1 MQCVILAAGAGT
13 RLRPLTWHVP
23 KPMIRV
29 AGKNLLEHNFD
40 NLPKEIDEI
49 ILVIGY
55 MGQQIINH
63 FGNNYK
69 GLKITYVKQKKLL
82 GTGQALHECRDILSN
97 RFMVMMGDDIYSASD
112 MNKSLVH
119 EQCMLVSEI
128 NGKYLGGRIVTNE
141 AGNLADIVEGVHNR
155 KQSLVNTGLY
165 VLTDKFFKYPL
176 VRLKDK
182 EEFGLPQTLV
192 EVSRDYPIKII
203 KATKWLQI
211 NSIEGLRMAERVLSK
226 R

>member
-1 MQCVILAAGAGT
+1 MQCVILAAGSGT
-13 RLRPLTWHVP
+13 RLRPLTFHVP

-29 AGKNLLEHNFD
+29 AGKNLLEHNLD

-49 ILVIGY
+49 ILVINY

-69 GLKITYVKQKKLL
+69 GRKITYIKQKKLL
-82 GTGQALHECRDILSN
+82 GTGNALHECRDILNN

-112 MNKSLVH
+112 MNKSLTQD
-119 EQCMLVSEI
+119 QCMLVSEI
-128 NGKYLGGRIVTNE
+128 SGKYLGGRIVTDE
-141 AGNLADIVEGVHNR
+141 AGNLSDIQEGVHNR

-176 VRLKDK
+176 VKLKDK

-192 EVSRDYPIKII
+192 EVSRDYPVKII

-211 NSIEGLRMAERVLSK
+211 NSIEGLRTAQRLLAK
-226 R
+226 